1 MIEDNC
7 VEADDTDDGT
17 DVADDMDA
25 ASTER
30 LREENEQLSE
40 RWKCKI
46 CFNDDVCI
54 NIYLVATYQHSHN
67 VYLLYKY
74 TQCAGS
80 TRKARSGPCSLRS
93 IGDAK

>member
-30 LREENEQLSE
+30 
-40 RWKCKI
+40 
-46 CFNDDVCI
+46 
-54 NIYLVATYQHSHN
+54 
-67 VYLLYKY
+67 
-74 TQCAGS
+74 
-80 TRKARSGPCSLRS
+80 
-93 IGDAK
+93 

>member
-1 MIEDNC
+1 MFEKSRRTFTGCDLASVIEDNC

-30 LREENEQLSE
+30 LREENEQLSD

-46 CFNDDVCI
+46 CFN
-54 NIYLVATYQHSHN
+54 YYFT
-67 VYLLYKY
+67 LL
-74 TQCAGS
+74 
-80 TRKARSGPCSLRS
+80 P
-93 IGDAK
+93 